1 VEQALLAM
9 EQWIDDC
16 GLTIDDCGLTIAD

>member
-1 VEQALLAM
+1 VEQALQAM

>member
-1 VEQALLAM
+1 VEQALQAM

-16 GLTIDDCGLTIAD
+16 GLRTDDCGLTIAD